1 MRRAQGFTLLEVV
14 VALLV
19 VSLGLAAAVELT
31 TLAAGNARRLQQKT
45 LADWVAMDRLADL
58 RTAVGL
64 PSAGNAT
71 GSVLMGGTRFFW
83 REQVMGGALPQL
95 RTVRI
100 AVAEHRGGPALVR
113 IESSLAGALQQ
124 GTLGAP
130 ANPAAAPVVGPGSP

>member
-1 MRRAQGFTLLEVV
+1 MRRARGFTLLEVV
-14 VALLV
+14 VALLI

-31 TLAAGNARRLQQKT
+31 TLAAGNARRLRQKT

-58 RTAVGL
+58 RMAVGL
-64 PSAGNAT
+64 PSAGNTT
-71 GSVLMGGTRFFW
+71 GSVLMGGTRFVW
-83 REQVMGGALPQL
+83 RVQVTGGALPQL

-100 AVAEHRGGPALVR
+100 AVAERRDGPALAR

-130 ANPAAAPVVGPGSP
+130 ANPAAAPVAGPGSP